1 MKLKFGWLLFATG
14 VVVGLYFLGLA
25 VYFYGLYL
33 SQPDNPA
40 RHEYLMG
47 VAIGSLFACPSWIG
61 ASIGGYFL
69 QEKLHKLIRL
79 SSYII
84 CLIVSL
90 VFLYYL
96 VFG

>member
-1 MKLKFGWLLFATG
+1 MRLKVGWLLLATG
-14 VVVGLYFLGLA
+14 IVAGLYFLGLA

-33 SQPDNPA
+33 SQPNNPA

-47 VAIGSLFACPSWIG
+47 VAIGSMFACPSWVG
-61 ASIGGYFL
+61 ASIGGYLL
-69 QEKLHKLIRL
+69 QEKLHKSIRL
-79 SSYII
+79 GSYIVCFI
-84 CLIVSL
+84 SSL